1 MVAVTSLVTKFVFQG
16 NTAPLANFN
25 KGMGKSILLVGS
37 LTAAAAASALVL
49 ARWSNS
55 TLMALKPLIELSKQ
69 TGISVQ
75 NIQELSNAAVLSS
88 SSMQAM
94 RSTLSSLTNKIGS
107 ASLSGDADFS
117 RLGISIR
124 TAAGEIKTADIV
136 LGEVSQRFKELNFSL
151 AQQRSM
157 ASSLGINPE
166 LLELLGK
173 TSKEFKELREQSK
186 GFSVLTAQQLKQ
198 VDSYHKSIARLSLGF
213 DSLKNLIAVGL
224 APTLEKLSDGFSNFL
239 ESNQESIVNGIKATA
254 EAFSELFGLFGR
266 MLPLTATL
274 TALFTGMSIV
284 TGGLAATL
292 WAAAAPILAIA
303 AAITAAAVV
312 IDDLTMPLRG
322 GKSEIIDGVA
332 GVIKSPNF
340 IGGKV
345 GEWLGRGSESSNITQ
360 NNAIQVNTTLEE
372 VGEVISNNIQYQ
384 LEDTQKQA
392 IASGGGI

>member
-55 TLMALKPLIELSKQ
+55 TLIALKPLIELSKQ

-360 NNAIQVNTTLEE
+360 NNSIQVNTTLEE

>member
-360 NNAIQVNTTLEE
+360 NNSIQVNTTLEE